1 MTEVNKKIS
10 DPESLAITRESAGYR
25 IQAGVDGRR
34 CGECRWFEAGKCTRG
49 IIGLTNVDAD
59 DVCDE
64 FRHTLVDGTL
74 SHQEAEVTMQTTS
87 LLHSRHL
94 FINRVSQDPQ
104 TGVRRWY
111 STSSGVKRDL
121 YGERMSKSLFRDFI
135 KRIERRESPPE
146 PFTSKAWTGGLPYL
160 GIAHYLDLDGAGI
173 AGDTV
178 RVWPDGTFL
187 KMKGTFEDNELGNAA
202 YAAIKKDI
210 AENVPHDERV
220 RVSIAFVDYGHE
232 HENVGQF
239 ERKSLLDKC
248 PYCEAGKEDKIYQK
262 GQLVHLALTRRPAY
276 PEADIQLE
284 EKSMSQRKDDA
295 VSIVGE
301 ELAEGLE
308 KDSKLTERSADID
321 PDAIVVREDAP
332 EKEVDGEDGV
342 ESKKKKGEDEEESEE
357 EMVYESLGGAKS
369 LDEADSFITS
379 RSKDVPLL
387 DSWAIFASV
396 LANIAGDGNE
406 EAVYKTVSE
415 FQERLDVMALRA
427 LMKVSDMI
435 EREEGVGGEEVA
447 EAPAEA
453 PAEGEEAGEEVAEP
467 AEEANPEV
475 KDEPMSEKSE
485 AIHPLDEAFVSLKD
499 SFDEVMA
506 EEMSEQE
513 RLIALQ
519 EPVNALAASIKRSV
533 ETPSEGVSI
542 GDGEAVKAL
551 VAEAV
556 APFMAEIARL
566 NASISAEKSTVDPK
580 APVRRAITVGNTL
593 TVRNEAPE
601 PRPGFTPLRNV
612 VRRSVGIRD
621 E

>member
-1 MTEVNKKIS
+1 MTDVNKKIS
-10 DPESLAITRESAGYR
+10 DPETLAITRESAGYR
-25 IQAGVDGRR
+25 VQAGVDGRR

-59 DVCDE
+59 DVCNE

-74 SHQEAEVTMQTTS
+74 SHQEAEVTMQTAS
-87 LLHSRHL
+87 LLHREL

-135 KRIERRESPPE
+135 KRIERREAPPE

-160 GIAHYLDLDGAGI
+160 GIAHYLDLEGEGI

-187 KMKGTFEDNELGNAA
+187 KMKGTFANNDLGNAA
-202 YAAIKKDI
+202 YDSIKRDI
-210 AENVPHDERV
+210 KNNVPHEERV

-232 HENVGQF
+232 HEHVGHF

-295 VSIVGE
+295 ASIVGE

-308 KDSKLTERSADID
+308 DKSKLTERSADID

-332 EKEVDGEDGV
+332 EEEETDGEDEEG
-342 ESKKKKGEDEEESEE
+342 KKKKKDEDEEESEE
-357 EMVYESLGGAKS
+357 EMVYESLGGATS
-369 LDEADSFITS
+369 LDEADSYITS

-396 LANIAGDGNE
+396 MANIAGDGNE
-406 EAVYKTVSE
+406 KAVYSTISE
-415 FQERLDVMALRA
+415 FQERLDIMALRA

-435 EREEGVGGEEVA
+435 EREEAVGGEEDA
-447 EAPAEA
+447 EAPA
-453 PAEGEEAGEEVAEP
+453 EAGEEVAEP
-467 AEEANPEV
+467 AEEANPEI
-475 KDEPMSEKSE
+475 KDETMSEKSE
-485 AIHPLDEAFVSLKD
+485 AVHPLDEALVALKD
-499 SFDEVMA
+499 SFDAVMA
-506 EEMSEQE
+506 EPVTDTEK
-513 RLIALQ
+513 LAALQ
-519 EPVNALAASIKRSV
+519 EPFNALAASVKRSV
-533 ETPSEGVSI
+533 ETPVEGMSI
-542 GDGEAVKAL
+542 GDGETVKAI

-566 NASISAEKSTVDPK
+566 NASITAEKSTVEPK

-601 PRPGFTPLRNV
+601 PRSRFTPLRDV
-612 VRRSVGIRD
+612 VRRSVGIRED
-621 E
+621 